1 MKFVFPPSLLQG
13 ACSWKVS
20 KNLKIEGDQV
30 TLPKSDLAT
39 LGTYGPLGVKGTSKY
54 FGLILRYD
62 IVKKVVQSDGFY
74 GIFTFD
80 IF

>member
-1 MKFVFPPSLLQG
+1 
-13 ACSWKVS
+13 
-20 KNLKIEGDQV
+20 V